1 MLLAARDVAR
11 VFGVS
16 TETVRRWEREGKIAR
31 AGRSAG
37 GQRRWDSALL
47 TDVLRARELP
57 VPAEWIRSDSAA
69 A

>member
-31 AGRSAG
+31 AGRTAA
-37 GQRRWDSALL
+37 GQRRWDSRLL
-47 TDVLRARELP
+47 AGALRAQCLP
-57 VPAEWIRSDSAA
+57 VPAEWLRSDSAA